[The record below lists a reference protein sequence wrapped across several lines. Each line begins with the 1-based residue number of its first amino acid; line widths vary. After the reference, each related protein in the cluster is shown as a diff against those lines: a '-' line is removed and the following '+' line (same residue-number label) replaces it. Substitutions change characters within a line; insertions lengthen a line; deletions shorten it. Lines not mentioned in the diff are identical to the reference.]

1 MAHAQNT
8 GVPKKR
14 RIFLR
19 VWESNEYDPEDD
31 GRTYY
36 HAKIG
41 RTFEIEGWV
50 YYGDSGGVKE
60 ALRRILKA
68 EAPLPDKMAKAVDS
82 AVNHLVTALELG
94 STVAAASAGF
104 DYSERE
110 GLVFTVEL
118 FYGDDGRWAVE
129 VRAVNTRHNGT
140 HRLSKRAALNQV
152 TAEALRK
159 IIEKAVRQAY
169 NSSP

>member
-1 MAHAQNT
+1 MVHTQNT
-8 GVPKKR
+8 GVPKRR

-19 VWESNEYDPEDD
+19 IWESDPDDPEDD

-36 HAKIG
+36 YAKIG
-41 RTFEIEGWV
+41 KTLTIEGWV
-50 YYGDSGGVKE
+50 AYGDSGGVKE

-68 EAPLPDKMAKAVDS
+68 EAPLPDEVAKAVDS

-104 DYSERE
+104 DYNKDE
-110 GLVFTVEL
+110 GLVFTAEL

-129 VRAVNTRHNGT
+129 VRAVNTRFNGS

-159 IIEKAVRQAY
+159 VVAKVVRQAY

>member
-1 MAHAQNT
+1 MAQTQNT

-19 VWESNEYDPEDD
+19 IWESDPDDPEDD

-41 RTFEIEGWV
+41 RTFEIEGWG

-60 ALRRILKA
+60 ALKRMLKA
-68 EAPLPDKMAKAVDS
+68 EAPLPDKVAKAVDS
-82 AVNHLVTALELG
+82 AVNHLVTAIQLG

-104 DYSERE
+104 DYNERE
-110 GLVFTVEL
+110 GLVFTAEL
-118 FYGDDGRWAVE
+118 YYGDDGRWAVE
-129 VRAVNTRHNGT
+129 VRAINTRHNGM
-140 HRLSKRAALNQV
+140 HRLVKRAALSQV